1 MTPATLAAKR
11 YATKVFD
18 PQRRITEADFE
29 QLRQVMQLAPS
40 SVNSQPWHFIIA
52 GSTEGRAKLASAAAP
67 MGTAMAYNHNKILH
81 ASHSVVFC
89 AKQTIDD
96 DYLTKLA
103 EQEAADGRYSSPE
116 ARAQYEATR
125 RSAASLHREVLH
137 DVPIWTG
144 NQLYLNIGACLM
156 AAAQLGI
163 DALPMEGI
171 DSDGIDQAFD
181 LKNQNLK
188 AHAIVCF
195 GYASND
201 DFNAGVPKSRLPA
214 AEIFTDI

>member
-18 PQRRITEADFE
+18 PERRLAEEDFE
-29 QLRQVMQLAPS
+29 QLRQVMRLAPS
-40 SVNSQPWHFIIA
+40 SVNSQPWHFIVA
-52 GSTEGRAKLASAAAP
+52 SSVEGKTKLANAAAP

-103 EQEAADGRYSSPE
+103 EQESVDGRYSSPE
-116 ARAQYEATR
+116 ARAQYETTR
-125 RSAASLHREVLH
+125 RSAVSLHREALN
-137 DVPIWTG
+137 DVPIWTSH
-144 NQLYLNIGACLM
+144 QLYLNIGACLM

-171 DSDGIDQAFD
+171 DSDGIDKAFD
-181 LKNQNLK
+181 LSNQSLK

-195 GYASND
+195 GYAAQE
-201 DFNAGVPKSRLPA
+201 DFNAGVPKSRL
-214 AEIFTDI
+214 AEHDIFTNI

>member
-1 MTPATLAAKR
+1 MNPASLAAKR

-18 PQRRITEADFE
+18 PQRRIPDADFE
-29 QLRQVMQLAPS
+29 QLRHVMRLAPS

-52 GSTEGRAKLASAAAP
+52 SSDEGKAKLANAAAP
-67 MGTAMAYNHNKILH
+67 LGTVMAYNHNKILH

-89 AKQTIDD
+89 AKQSIDD

-103 EQEAADGRYSSPE
+103 EQEALDGRYSNPE

-125 RSAASLHREVLH
+125 RAAATLHREILN
-137 DVPIWTG
+137 DVPIWAG
-144 NQLYLNIGACLM
+144 NQVYLNIGACLM

-171 DSDGIDQAFD
+171 DSDSIDKAFN
-181 LKNQNLK
+181 LTRQGLK

-195 GYASND
+195 GYASNN
-201 DFNAGVPKSRLPA
+201 DFNAGVPKSRLPTA
-214 AEIFTDI
+214 DIFTDI